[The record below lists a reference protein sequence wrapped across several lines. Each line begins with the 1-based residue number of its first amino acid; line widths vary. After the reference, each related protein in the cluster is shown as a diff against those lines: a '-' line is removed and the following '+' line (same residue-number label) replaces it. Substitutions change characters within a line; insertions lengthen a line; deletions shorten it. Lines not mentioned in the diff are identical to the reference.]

1 MEFQYYG
8 GNCVRIT
15 TKKASFVI
23 DDNLTKLGSKT
34 ITRADDVALF
44 TQVPDVA
51 PEARL
56 VVADPGEYETAEVSI
71 FGVPARGHMQEKGE
85 SEAVTMYRIVYDDL
99 RVAVLG
105 HVHPDLSDDQ
115 LEELGVV
122 DVLIIPVGGN
132 GYTLDAVGAAQL
144 IKKIEPKVVIPTH
157 YDEKG
162 LSYEVPQASLED
174 ALKNLGMEPKEKVS
188 KYKPK
193 PADLG
198 EGTQLVV
205 LEKQ

>member
-23 DDNLTKLGSKT
+23 DDNLATLGAKSIVKP
-34 ITRADDVALF
+34 DDVALY
-44 TQVPDVA
+44 TQIPASV

-56 VVADPGEYETAEVSI
+56 IVADPGEYETAEVSI

-85 SEAVTMYRIVYDDL
+85 SFGSTMYKLVHDDL

-105 HVHPDLSDDQ
+105 HVHPDLSEDQ

-122 DVLIIPVGGN
+122 DILVIPIGGN
-132 GYTLDAVGAAQL
+132 GYTLDATGAAQL

-162 LSYEVPQASLED
+162 LNYEVPQASLED
-174 ALKNLGMEPKEKVS
+174 ALKNLGMDPKEKVA

-193 PADLG
+193 VGDLG
-198 EGTQLVV
+198 EGTTLVV